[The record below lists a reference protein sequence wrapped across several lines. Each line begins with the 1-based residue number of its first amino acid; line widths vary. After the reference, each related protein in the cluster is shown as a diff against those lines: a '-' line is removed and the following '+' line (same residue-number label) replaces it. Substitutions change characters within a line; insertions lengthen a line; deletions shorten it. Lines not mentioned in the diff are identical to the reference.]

1 MKSRSPNIY
10 PSAFCELQ
18 SPYDRQP
25 FAPAWH
31 TAVVLLLLLLLVAW
45 SGLHHVLRPDHMN
58 HRITSYIAISAAEW
72 LITAFIWLGWPE
84 SRLAMRILTGA
95 MSTKLQ
101 FLLRDVGLAIAFLL
115 VGNTLLAMIG
125 HLMHATPNES
135 LRNLLPHGGPEVGCY
150 LFLALTA
157 AICEEIIYRGHLQR
171 QFTRWSKRASIG
183 IVLQGVIFGA
193 SHAYQGKSMMLTICV
208 YGCLFGLLARWR
220 GSLLP
225 GMMAHFLQDGVGGLL
240 LAAHGLK

>member
-1 MKSRSPNIY
+1 MKNLSPSIY
-10 PSAFCELQ
+10 LSASCELQ

-31 TAVVLLLLLLLVAW
+31 TAVVLLLLFLLVAS
-45 SGLHHVLRPDHMN
+45 SGLRHILRPDHMN
-58 HRITSYIAISAAEW
+58 HRITSYIAISATEW

-84 SRLAMRILTGA
+84 SRLAMRVFTGA
-95 MSTKLQ
+95 MSAKLQ
-101 FLLRDVGLAIAFLL
+101 LLLRDVGLAIAFLL
-115 VGNTLLAMIG
+115 VGNALLTMIG
-125 HLMHATPNES
+125 RLMHATPNES
-135 LRNLLPHGGPEVGCY
+135 LRNLLPHGGLEVGCY

-157 AICEEIIYRGHLQR
+157 AICEEIIYRGYLQR

-193 SHAYQGKSMMLTICV
+193 SHAYQGKRMMLAICV

-220 GSLLP
+220 GSLRP
-225 GMMAHFLQDGVGGLL
+225 GMIAHFLQDGVGGLL
-240 LAAHGLK
+240 LAAQGLK

>member
-1 MKSRSPNIY
+1 MKSLSPSIY
-10 PSAFCELQ
+10 LSASCELQ

-31 TAVVLLLLLLLVAW
+31 TALVLLLLLLLVAS
-45 SGLHHVLRPDHMN
+45 SGLHHILRPDHMT
-58 HRITSYIAISAAEW
+58 HRITSYIAISATEW

-84 SRLAMRILTGA
+84 SRLAMRVFTGA
-95 MSTKLQ
+95 MSAKLQ
-101 FLLRDVGLAIAFLL
+101 LLLRDVGLAIAFLL
-115 VGNTLLAMIG
+115 VGNALLTMIG
-125 HLMHATPNES
+125 RLMHATPNES
-135 LRNLLPHGGPEVGCY
+135 LRNLLPHGGLEVGCY

-157 AICEEIIYRGHLQR
+157 AICEEIIYRGYLQR

-193 SHAYQGKSMMLTICV
+193 SHAYQGKRMMLAICV

-220 GSLLP
+220 GSLRP
-225 GMMAHFLQDGVGGLL
+225 GMIAHFLQDGVAGLL
-240 LAAHGLK
+240 LAAQGLK

>member
-1 MKSRSPNIY
+1 MKSLSPSIY
-10 PSAFCELQ
+10 LSASCELQ

-31 TAVVLLLLLLLVAW
+31 TALVLLLLFLLVAS
-45 SGLHHVLRPDHMN
+45 SGLHHILRPDHMT
-58 HRITSYIAISAAEW
+58 HRITSYIAISATEW

-84 SRLAMRILTGA
+84 SRLAMRVFTGA
-95 MSTKLQ
+95 MSAKLQ
-101 FLLRDVGLAIAFLL
+101 LLLRDVGLAIAFLL
-115 VGNTLLAMIG
+115 VGNALLTMIG
-125 HLMHATPNES
+125 RLMHATPNES
-135 LRNLLPHGGPEVGCY
+135 LRNLLPHGGLEVGCY

-157 AICEEIIYRGHLQR
+157 AICEEIIYRGYLQR

-193 SHAYQGKSMMLTICV
+193 SHAYQGKRMMLAICV

-220 GSLLP
+220 GSLRP
-225 GMMAHFLQDGVGGLL
+225 GMIAHFLQDGVGGLL
-240 LAAHGLK
+240 LAAQGLK

>member
-1 MKSRSPNIY
+1 MKSLSPSIY
-10 PSAFCELQ
+10 LSASCELQ

-31 TAVVLLLLLLLVAW
+31 TAVVLLLLFLLVAS
-45 SGLHHVLRPDHMN
+45 SGLHHILRPDHMT
-58 HRITSYIAISAAEW
+58 HRITSYIAISATEW

-84 SRLAMRILTGA
+84 SRLAMRVFTGA
-95 MSTKLQ
+95 MSAKLQ
-101 FLLRDVGLAIAFLL
+101 LLLRDVGLAIAFLL
-115 VGNTLLAMIG
+115 VGNALLTMIG
-125 HLMHATPNES
+125 RLMHATPNES
-135 LRNLLPHGGPEVGCY
+135 LRNLLPHGGLEVGCY

-157 AICEEIIYRGHLQR
+157 AICEEIIYRGYLQR

-193 SHAYQGKSMMLTICV
+193 SHAYQGKRMMLAICV

-220 GSLLP
+220 GSLRP
-225 GMMAHFLQDGVGGLL
+225 GMIAHFLQDGVGGLL
-240 LAAHGLK
+240 LAAQGLK